1 MDLTLARKWNSLGV
15 PVIGMYL
22 HQISEDLK
30 FASKVEDLSDKELED
45 ADEKDYNCLALF
57 ISMTNLICLDINNED
72 DSISLF
78 HEYLKSNGA
87 DISDFYYE
95 TTMNGGLH
103 LYFINQGFKKNLYK
117 HDNEGIKFDLLC
129 QGRVFTSPTSYGDC
143 SYSFGEKTPLQLT
156 SVEQIGEMPVFLR
169 RVVEN
174 SNHVPLVPRPV
185 FL

>member
-22 HQISEDLK
+22 HQIREDLK
-30 FASKVEDLSDKELED
+30 FATKVEDLSDKELEG

-57 ISMTNLICLDINNED
+57 ISKTNLICLDINNEE
-72 DSISLF
+72 DSIPLF

-95 TTMNGGLH
+95 TTMNDGLH

-129 QGRVFTSPTSYGDC
+129 QGRVFTSPTSYGEGR
-143 SYSFGEKTPLQLT
+143 YSFGKKTPMQLT
-156 SVEQIGEMPVFLR
+156 SVDQIGKMPNFL
-169 RVVEN
+169 VELVEY
-174 SNHVPLVPRPV
+174 SHHIPLVPRPV

>member
-30 FASKVEDLSDKELED
+30 FATKAEDLSDKELEG

-57 ISMTNLICLDINNED
+57 ISKTNLICLDINNED
-72 DSISLF
+72 DSIELF
-78 HEYLKSNGA
+78 HKHLRFYGA

-95 TTMNGGLH
+95 KTMNGGLH
-103 LYFINQGFKKNLYK
+103 LYFINQGFKKNLYNN
-117 HDNEGIKFDLLC
+117 DYNGVKFDLLC
-129 QGRVFTSPTSYGDC
+129 QGRVFTSPTSYGDG
-143 SYSFGEKTPLQLT
+143 SYSFGEKTPMQLT
-156 SVEQIGEMPVFLR
+156 SVEQIGVMPVFLSR
-169 RVVEN
+169 MVEM
-174 SNHVPLVPRPV
+174 SHHVPLVPRPV